1 MAFDVISILWH
12 EDYVKMTSYCESRT
26 VEATYE
32 TEEDAHNYAEELVDM
47 WCSYEKRPIRYINEQ
62 GRGAYVESDGRRE
75 ARGILV
81 TVAKS

>member
-12 EDYVKMTSYCESRT
+12 EDYVKMESYSESRT

-47 WCSYEKRPIRYINEQ
+47 WCSYEKRPVRFVN
-62 GRGAYVESDGRRE
+62 GKDHGAYVESDWRRT
-75 ARGILV
+75 ARGIRV